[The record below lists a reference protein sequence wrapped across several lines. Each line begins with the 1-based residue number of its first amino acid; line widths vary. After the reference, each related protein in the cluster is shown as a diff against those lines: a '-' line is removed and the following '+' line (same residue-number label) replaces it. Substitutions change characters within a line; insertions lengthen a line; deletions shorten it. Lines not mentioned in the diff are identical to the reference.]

1 MTPNCRPLPRH
12 LDLSN
17 ITYQEKN
24 SDLTGSTV
32 TNRSTLVTPFD
43 HAATQRLLRKLDIH
57 LIPFLA
63 LLYLLCFLDRTNVG
77 NARLVGLEEDLGMK
91 GLDYN
96 FSLSVFFPFYVIA
109 EIPSNIMM
117 KRLRPSIWLTTIIVS
132 WGLIMICM
140 GLVKNLS
147 GLMVCR
153 AFLGFAEGGLF
164 PGVSYFITMWYR
176 RHECGFR
183 IALFFS
189 AATAAGAF
197 GGLISRGISEM
208 DGFGNMAGW
217 SWIFI
222 LEGLLSLVVGGLSHI
237 FINDYPATAKF
248 LSTYERDEVNR
259 RLLDDDGL
267 SDEFHIKFL
276 YQALRDK
283 KIWVMM
289 FITIGIFTPMYS
301 ISLFLP
307 TIITQFGYSANKS
320 QLLTVPPYLAAC
332 LCTILGNYAADK
344 FRQRGLFLLGFE
356 VVAVIGF
363 LMLVTNDMPHVQYL
377 GFFFAASG
385 IYPLVP
391 LITTWTSNNIG
402 GSLKRGV
409 GIAMQVGFG
418 NLGGVIAGFVYLS
431 KDQPRFVTGHVIL
444 ISSVSMSFVLTL
456 SMTIFYRRENARRDA
471 ISATQNLT
479 TESFNDELKL
489 AERDKGDNALFFRY
503 TV

>member
-1 MTPNCRPLPRH
+1 
-12 LDLSN
+12 
-17 ITYQEKN
+17 
-24 SDLTGSTV
+24 
-32 TNRSTLVTPFD
+32 
-43 HAATQRLLRKLDIH
+43 
-57 LIPFLA
+57 
-63 LLYLLCFLDRTNVG
+63 
-77 NARLVGLEEDLGMK
+77 
-91 GLDYN
+91 
-96 FSLSVFFPFYVIA
+96 
-109 EIPSNIMM
+109 
-117 KRLRPSIWLTTIIVS
+117 
-132 WGLIMICM
+132 
-140 GLVKNLS
+140 
-147 GLMVCR
+147 
-153 AFLGFAEGGLF
+153 
-164 PGVSYFITMWYR
+164 MWYR